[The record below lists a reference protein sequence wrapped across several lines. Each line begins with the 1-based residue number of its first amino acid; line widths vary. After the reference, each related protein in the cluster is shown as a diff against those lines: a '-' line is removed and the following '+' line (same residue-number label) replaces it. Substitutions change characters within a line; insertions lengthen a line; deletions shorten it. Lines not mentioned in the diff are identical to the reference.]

1 MKEMEKLEELL
12 ELYTEKKEVLD
23 VLKKETDIYNK
34 KIKELMNQLKV
45 KEFTTKSGNKAKIS
59 IAERFEF
66 IDAALINKIK
76 ELELEDIIIKTKE
89 YVDTVELENAIYNGK
104 IDAKELSECQI
115 KKHTVTLRISKEE
128 K

>member
-23 VLKKETDIYNK
+23 VLKKETNIYNK

-104 IDAKELSECQI
+104 IDAKELSEWAEMDC
-115 KKHTVTLRISKEE
+115 LL
-128 K
+128 

>member
-12 ELYTEKKEVLD
+12 ELYADKKEVLD
-23 VLKKETDIYNK
+23 ALKKETDAYNK

-45 KEFTTKSGNKAKIS
+45 KEFTTKGGNKAKIS
-59 IAERFEF
+59 VAERFEF
-66 IDAALINKIK
+66 IDIALINKIK